1 MKHKTICI
9 IDDEDIIQYIV
20 KTILHNISND
30 IDVLSYMNGEEAL
43 IALQKLP
50 DTELPDVIL
59 LDINMPVMSGW
70 QFLEEFVKTRS
81 DSSKKVPIYI
91 LTSSTA
97 PNDKIRSKVYKEIMG
112 YIHKPIEADTLKQIA
127 NL

>member
-43 IALQKLP
+43 MALQKLP

-112 YIHKPIEADTLKQIA
+112 YINKPIEADTLKQIA
-127 NL
+127 EL

>member
-20 KTILHNISND
+20 KTILHNISNE

-43 IALQKLP
+43 TALKELP

-81 DSSKKVPIYI
+81 GNSKKVPIYI

-112 YIHKPIEADTLKQIA
+112 YINKPIEADTLKQIA
-127 NL
+127 EL